1 MADTFGDRM
10 ISLGDQVGHGTLT
23 GRVEVDQVYAHVQHE
38 ELSYHHPRGGGPLY
52 LQQPLYDSSNTSLQ
66 RLADHTLDGD
76 LTRAMADSMEELSDK
91 VAEHAPVEFDNLRR
105 SGHPTVTSDGAVVY
119 DRPPQV
125 PRLTEDELRAEDR
138 NRITERRARAPG
150 H

>member
-1 MADTFGDRM
+1 MAGTFGDR
-10 ISLGDQVGHGTLT
+10 LADLADQVGHGTLI
-23 GRVEVDQVYAHVQHE
+23 GRVEVDQVYAKIQHE
-38 ELSYHHPRGGGPLY
+38 DLSYHHPRGGGPLY

-66 RLADHTLDGD
+66 RLADHALAGD
-76 LTRAMADSMEELSDK
+76 LTRAMADGMEGLSDK
-91 VAEHAPVEFDNLRR
+91 VAEYAPVEFDNLRR

-138 NRITERRARAPG
+138 HRITERRARAPG
-150 H
+150 R